1 MGNSAEGARLNPR
14 KEMKEVI
21 RDLMTNED
29 SLLEEPI
36 ADEQVVA
43 INRIIA
49 EGGNQ
54 EFPLRKNSMSSIG

>member
-1 MGNSAEGARLNPR
+1 
-14 KEMKEVI
+14 MKEVI